1 MRIDLHNHCRLDFD
15 EELKVFEKAK
25 ELMEK
30 HGNRDYVVEIRQA
43 TCMGGIRYVLTHQ
56 DELDKGYI
64 GYRGFIPYST
74 VCQEIEAKKKMGK
87 RVETEEEL
95 EKWKKLMNM

>member
-1 MRIDLHNHCRLDFD
+1 MRIDLHDHYRLDFD

-30 HGNRDYVVEIRQA
+30 HGKKEYVVEIRQP
-43 TCMGGIRYVLTHQ
+43 TCMGGIRYVFTHKS
-56 DELDKGYI
+56 ELDKGYI